1 MAVTVATVFLL
12 GCAVVDLLLASFIWS
27 RRQGGAGRALTMVL
41 VAVALWAV
49 AYSGELLSSG
59 EAAIRWGDAKYVG
72 IGLLVPAWLAFIVCW
87 TGRERLITSRM
98 LVAVAVEPLAVLV
111 LLALP
116 LTHDLVRYTDPTP
129 SPGQAYGA
137 VLSGPLFWPHL
148 VYNNVILVGATIL
161 FVVDLL
167 RRSQHY
173 RWHALA
179 LLVAVLLPFVAN
191 LGFNLSLGPLAMVD
205 LTPIAF
211 TVSGAVLAWAMI
223 EQRLLLLAPIAH
235 RQVVQGM
242 GDGVLVADPLG
253 HVLEANPAALE
264 ILGWGRG
271 HRHGWRGNPLPER
284 LRGLAERAG
293 DNEIRFPLRERLL
306 DLDVKVSELPD
317 ARGHAG
323 ARLLVLRDVSERREQ
338 ERQRAS
344 MMSEQARVA
353 ATLSRSLRPRVLPQV
368 PGVQLGAVYRTAGA
382 GHEIGGDFYDVYA
395 ARDQWAFAIGDVSGK
410 GAASAVVTAMA
421 RYTLRALTHV
431 DGSPSAA
438 LAQLNHHLFED
449 EGETYVT
456 VAHGRFR
463 PVPGGGLE
471 VLLALG
477 GHPRPLLLPAHRGP
491 VRPVGEPGTV
501 IGLLADIETHDT
513 VIGLGPADALV
524 LYTDGVTEARAGKQ
538 FFGEEALIA
547 TLEAARGADTATIA
561 EHVLT
566 RVLAFQDQ
574 VAADDIAVLVIKA
587 WPS

>member
-1 MAVTVATVFLL
+1 MAVAVAAVLLL
-12 GCAVVDLLLASFIWS
+12 GCALADLLLASFVWS
-27 RRQGGAGRALTMVL
+27 RRQGGAGKALTVVL
-41 VAVALWAV
+41 VAVALWAL

-59 EAAIRWGDAKYVG
+59 AAAMRWGDAKYLG
-72 IGLLVPAWLAFIVCW
+72 IGLLVPVWLAFILCW
-87 TGRERLITSRM
+87 TGRGRLVTPRM
-98 LVAVAVEPLAVLV
+98 LVAVAVEPLVVLV

-116 LTHDLVRYTDPTP
+116 LTHDLVRYADPTP

-148 VYNNVILVGATIL
+148 VYNNVILVGATVL

-179 LLVAVLLPFVAN
+179 VLVAVLLPFVAN
-191 LGFNLSLGPLAMVD
+191 LGFNLSLGPLALVD
-205 LTPIAF
+205 LSPIAF

-223 EQRLLLLAPIAH
+223 EQRLLRLAPIAY

-253 HVLEANPAALE
+253 YVVEANPAALE
-264 ILGWGRG
+264 TLGWGRG
-271 HRHGWRGNPLPER
+271 HRRGWRGQQLPVQ
-284 LRGLAERAG
+284 LRELAERAG
-293 DNEIRFPLRERLL
+293 DHEIRFPMRERLL
-306 DLDVKVSELPD
+306 DLDVKVSALPD
-317 ARGHAG
+317 ARGRAG

-395 ARDQWAFAIGDVSGK
+395 AQDQWAFAIGDVSGK

-431 DGSPSAA
+431 DASPSAA
-438 LAQLNHHLFED
+438 LAQLNHHLLGEAD
-449 EGETYVT
+449 ETYVT

-463 PVPGGGLE
+463 HVDGGGLE

-477 GHPRPLLLPAHRGP
+477 GHPRPLLLTARPGP

-501 IGLLADIETHDT
+501 IGLLADIDTHDS
-513 VIGLGPADALV
+513 VIGLGPGDALV

-538 FFGEEALIA
+538 FFGEEALIE
-547 TLEAARGADTATIA
+547 TLEAVRGADAATLADRI
-561 EHVLT
+561 LT

-574 VAADDIAVLVIKA
+574 VAADDIAVLVIRA